1 MDTKEWKRVLD
12 ENCDKLAQILDDC
25 RKDSAINLR
34 VVEVME
40 PMLREI
46 QELKDLVFCETEHTK
61 DQP

>member
-46 QELKDLVFCETEHTK
+46 QELKDLVFCETEHAK